1 MLPCCSHV
9 LPPSLPPS
17 LPLHRYTLMLPS
29 FWGICLPMLST
40 CPCLQVIGLTS
51 LLPPCWQCLPWNDH
65 LECVRLGLLCSMQS
79 QSHAVAFWQS
89 GKEEH
94 PWNSQ
99 RGNLAEAGH
108 SGPVTW
114 VVAIRGSSKMH
125 SFPNLR
131 AAGAAGLWMSLVA
144 LISGGSAPS
153 RSGGQLCG
161 LELVY
166 LQHVT
171 NTEHTQSVIMCH
183 KLRRIRILVWRERV
197 CKHDG
202 VHVTHAQRERCLRN
216 GSIWKH
222 LGPRFF
228 MAWGKLV
235 KPTQTYSK
243 DRILSSRLSLQ
254 PPLWLL
260 QLQMSAWCWTSPA
273 SLTNARNSVKAVTW
287 NPRL

>member
-1 MLPCCSHV
+1 
-9 LPPSLPPS
+9 
-17 LPLHRYTLMLPS
+17 
-29 FWGICLPMLST
+29 MLST

-183 KLRRIRILVWRERV
+183 KPRRIRILVWRERV